1 MHHRLKRTFI
11 AVRSAARE
19 AGICF
24 VLGLKDSLHPVI
36 LARSVWLSLLV
47 TLICTGLFVYFFTD
61 ILKLCAYAA
70 LFTALSVANFALL
83 PTLATTSSS
92 VVFVPDPFAL
102 FNAFA
107 GMVQLVLYLAA
118 YTGIFFVILFC
129 ACVLLG
135 VRLGA
140 PRALLPSV
148 RKRIGARYGMT
159 LRTEELAVSVWSAAN
174 RSLPTWLGIS
184 GWTLACLLIPI
195 YNGVLMLLGLL
206 YLNIRF
212 LLSAAIQGWSDDA
225 EQLQVIHARKGTLLL
240 FGLLMALLALIP
252 VLNLLLPGVLCA
264 GTCHLGCRALRQ
276 TSVQPSAATVA
287 ALPAVE

>member
-11 AVRSAARE
+11 AIRSAARE
-19 AGICF
+19 AGVCF
-24 VLGLKDSLHPVI
+24 ALGLKDSLHPGI
-36 LARSVWLSLLV
+36 LLPSIWLSLLV
-47 TLICTGLFVYFFTD
+47 TLIGTGLFVYFFTD
-61 ILKLCAYAA
+61 ILKLCGYAA

-83 PTLATTSSS
+83 PTLATTSSN

-135 VRLGA
+135 IRLGA
-140 PRALLPSV
+140 PRVLLPSV
-148 RKRIGARYGMT
+148 RKRLGAGYGMT
-159 LRTEELAVSVWSAAN
+159 LSTGAPTDSLWSAAN

-184 GWTLACLLIPI
+184 GWTMACLLIPV

-212 LLSAAIQGWSDDA
+212 LLPAAIKGWSDGA
-225 EQLQVIHARKGTLLL
+225 EQLQVIRARNGTLLL

-276 TSVQPSAATVA
+276 ASNQATEATVA
-287 ALPAVE
+287 VLPAVE